1 MIHVHGGNNMKNN
14 RNKKNK
20 EDILE
25 EVTEV
30 AETAEVTE
38 VTEVTEANEEQ
49 ETEKVEIEKKPE
61 KKNYKKQVKTG
72 VVNCQLLN
80 VRTSPY
86 ISGQVSRFLKEGDK
100 IEIDDEVNDF
110 YRLKTEGFMTEEFV
124 KKDFIT
130 IL

>member
-1 MIHVHGGNNMKNN
+1 MKNN

-30 AETAEVTE
+30 TEATEATE
-38 VTEVTEANEEQ
+38 VTETNEEQ
-49 ETEKVEIEKKPE
+49 ENVEIEKQPEKKPE
-61 KKNYKKQVKTG
+61 KKNYKKKVKTG

>member
-38 VTEVTEANEEQ
+38 ANEEQ

-61 KKNYKKQVKTG
+61 KKNYKKKVKTG

>member
-1 MIHVHGGNNMKNN
+1 MKNNRNN
-14 RNKKNK
+14 RNKKNE

-30 AETAEVTE
+30 TE
-38 VTEVTEANEEQ
+38 VNEEKK
-49 ETEKVEIEKKPE
+49 EEVKEEPKEKKPE

>member
-1 MIHVHGGNNMKNN
+1 M
-14 RNKKNK
+14 
-20 EDILE
+20 
-25 EVTEV
+25 
-30 AETAEVTE
+30 
-38 VTEVTEANEEQ
+38 
-49 ETEKVEIEKKPE
+49 
-61 KKNYKKQVKTG
+61 KTG

-110 YRLKTEGFMTEEFV
+110 YRLKAEGFMTEEFV

>member
-1 MIHVHGGNNMKNN
+1 MKNN